1 MAFEKYKPR
10 DLFSEFYGIHTQ
22 WSWWFKTS
30 DWFAI
35 SDYDVIFTA
44 LGGEYLAS
52 PQTSFGV
59 RLSCVHFSFFLGEK
73 WMRDERTPKDV
84 CGEARNVAV
93 VDDLWFAL
101 GVKASWSKIT
111 NGKKIYRVLPSSQN
125 LEATGAVGAN
135 LPPFSGLR
143 WIRRTA
149 SLQSPTLVNLYTE
162 RQPFTVQPMKRPQI
176 SPWTKASCFF
186 LLKSFHF
193 VGGDRFFFH
202 TNPYI
207 SNVMQQCRC
216 SRCLYF
222 ELGLPVVP
230 LWRVW
235 LWFSSILVWDR
246 V

>member
-1 MAFEKYKPR
+1 MSLSFNGNAEFKPR
-10 DLFSEFYGIHTQ
+10 FCRWL
-22 WSWWFKTS
+22 
-30 DWFAI
+30 
-35 SDYDVIFTA
+35 
-44 LGGEYLAS
+44 
-52 PQTSFGV
+52 QTG
-59 RLSCVHFSFFLGEK
+59 K
-73 WMRDERTPKDV
+73 
-84 CGEARNVAV
+84 ARNVAV

-193 VGGDRFFFH
+193 VGGDRFFSIQILTFRMLC
-202 TNPYI
+202 NNVDARDAYI
-207 SNVMQQCRC
+207 SSLGFLWCRC
-216 SRCLYF
+216 EGCGYGF
-222 ELGLPVVP
+222 QA
-230 LWRVW
+230 
-235 LWFSSILVWDR
+235 F
-246 V
+246 